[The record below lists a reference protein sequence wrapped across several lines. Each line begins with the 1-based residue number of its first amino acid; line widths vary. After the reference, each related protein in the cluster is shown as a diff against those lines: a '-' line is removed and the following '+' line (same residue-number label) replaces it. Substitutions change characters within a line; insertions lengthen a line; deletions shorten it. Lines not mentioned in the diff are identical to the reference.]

1 MLVMIRSANLL
12 TALLAVVLFCGCNRP
27 PTSQSSDRST
37 NVTASLPPGTKTF
50 QVKGVVKE
58 VLPANNQVRIEH
70 EKIPDYMDAMTMLFD
85 VKDTNELTGLAPGDN
100 ISFRMIVT
108 EDDGWIDRV
117 TRLGITTPIV
127 ANPPDSFRRAREVE
141 PLKIGQ
147 AMPNYNFT
155 NEFGKLISLDDFKGK
170 AVAFTFIF
178 TRCPYPDYCPRMSKA
193 FEAVQTQLKSASSG
207 PTNWHLLSI
216 TIDPQFDTPTV
227 LRNYATTYR
236 YDSNRWSYVTAEL
249 IDITAI
255 AEQFGLL
262 FWRPDPNQVAGINH
276 NLRTVVLT
284 ASGKVHKIFPENTW
298 KPEDVVAAVTEAA
311 KL

>member
-1 MLVMIRSANLL
+1 MIRLMNFVVA
-12 TALLAVVLFCGCNRP
+12 ALAVAVLAGGCDRTP
-27 PTSQSSDRST
+27 PSSGNAKAT
-37 NVTASLPPGTKTF
+37 NAAATLPPGTKTYE
-50 QVKGVVKE
+50 VKGVVVE
-58 VLPANNQVRIEH
+58 VSLTNNQVRVQH
-70 EKIPDYMDAMTMLFD
+70 EKIPGYMDAMTMPFD
-85 VKDTNELTGLAPGDN
+85 VKDTNELAGLAPGDN

-127 ANPPDSFRRAREVE
+127 NAPPESFRRAKEVE
-141 PLKIGQ
+141 PLQVGQ
-147 AMPNYNFT
+147 EMPNYNFT
-155 NEFGKLISLDDFKGK
+155 NEFGKPVSLADFRGK
-170 AVAFTFIF
+170 AVALTFIF

-193 FEAVQTQLKSASSG
+193 FEAVQKNLKTATNG

-216 TIDPQFDTPTV
+216 TIDPLFDTPAV
-227 LRNYATTYR
+227 LKNYAATYR
-236 YDSNRWSYVTAEL
+236 YDSNHWSYVTGEL

-262 FWRPDPNQVAGINH
+262 FWRPDPNQPTGINH

-298 KPEDVVAAVTEAA
+298 KPEDVAAAVTEAA

>member
-1 MLVMIRSANLL
+1 MIRFVC
-12 TALLAVVLFCGCNRP
+12 LLAAGAALVGGCGES
-27 PTSQSSDRST
+27 PTPATTAAST
-37 NVTASLPPGTKTF
+37 NATAALPPDAKIF
-50 QVKGVVKE
+50 EVKGVVKE
-58 VLPANNQVRIEH
+58 VLPAENQVRIEH
-70 EKIPDYMDAMTMLFD
+70 ERIPDYMDAMTMLFD

-108 EDDGWIDRV
+108 DDDGWIDRI
-117 TRLGITTPIV
+117 TRLGITTPVV
-127 ANPPDSFRRAREVE
+127 ANAPDTFRRAREVE
-141 PLKIGQ
+141 PLKVGD
-147 AMPNYNFT
+147 AMPNYSFT
-155 NEFGKLISLDDFKGK
+155 NEFGNEVKLEEFKGK

-178 TRCPYPDYCPRMSKA
+178 TRCPYPDYCPRMSKG
-193 FEAVQTQLKSASSG
+193 FEAVQKLLKSSANA

-227 LRNYATTYR
+227 LKNYATTYR
-236 YDSNRWSYVTAEL
+236 YDSNRWSYLTGPL

-262 FWRPDPNQVAGINH
+262 FWRPDPNQPAGINH

-284 ASGKVHKIFPENTW
+284 ASGKVHKVFPENRWT
-298 KPEDVVAAVTEAA
+298 PEEVANAVIEAA

>member
-1 MLVMIRSANLL
+1 MIRSIGIFSVLV
-12 TALLAVVLFCGCNRP
+12 AVLVCGCGR
-27 PTSQSSDRST
+27 TSTPESAAKAT
-37 NVTASLPPGTKTF
+37 NAAVSLPSDAKTF

-85 VKDTNELTGLAPGDN
+85 VKDTNELAGLAPGDN

-141 PLKIGQ
+141 PLKVGQ

-155 NEFGKLISLDDFKGK
+155 NEFGKAVSLEDFRGK

-193 FEAVQTQLKSASSG
+193 FEAVQKHLKNATNG
-207 PTNWHLLSI
+207 PTNWHLLSV
-216 TIDPQFDTPTV
+216 TIDPQFDTPAV
-227 LRNYATTYR
+227 LKNYATTYR
-236 YDSNRWSYVTAEL
+236 YDSNRWSYVTGEL
-249 IDITAI
+249 IDITAM

-262 FWRPDPNQVAGINH
+262 FWRPDPNQPVGINH
-276 NLRTVVLT
+276 NLRTVVVT

-298 KPEDVVAAVTEAA
+298 KPEDVAAAVTEAA